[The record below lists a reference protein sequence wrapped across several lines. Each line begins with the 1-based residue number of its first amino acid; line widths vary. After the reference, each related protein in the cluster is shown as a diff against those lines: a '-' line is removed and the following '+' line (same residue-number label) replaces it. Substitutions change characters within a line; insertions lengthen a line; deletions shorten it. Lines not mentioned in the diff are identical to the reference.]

1 MPFLMYVD
9 SRPDPPGG
17 ERRPWEP
24 NWRVWR
30 WVAAA
35 AFVAFAADHATG
47 AIQYLLVVAVVALV
61 CQALSA
67 ALPSMGGLREWRQ

>member
-1 MPFLMYVD
+1 MYID
-9 SRPDPPGG
+9 SRPDD
-17 ERRPWEP
+17 RPRAWEP

-35 AFVAFAADHATG
+35 APVAFAADHADG
-47 AIQYLLVVAVVALV
+47 AIQYVLVVLAFTLV

-67 ALPSMGGLREWRQ
+67 ALPPMGGLREWRQ